1 MNLGTKLLVFFN
13 LILLFIGF
21 AGIIAGAGGDSWW
34 EGGVIRSYKESLL
47 TLCDGQTECE
57 RRKDILGFKENQ
69 RDKDAILIV
78 LIVSIITTFAA
89 VVNLMVLTSYCRED
103 EEKWK
108 CGALML
114 TLFSFSAAVSG
125 LGPVIYAEV
134 QFDDKFDIHNH
145 GWSIIFAWIGACCLA
160 LSFILSFVLMFN
172 GPQETH
178 PKEIMRSDSTYPLPM

>member
-1 MNLGTKLLVFFN
+1 MIFTIYGKKITSQGSKSEFFFTKYGQK
-13 LILLFIGF
+13 ITSQG
-21 AGIIAGAGGDSWW
+21 SKHY
-34 EGGVIRSYKESLL
+34 VIRLRISRIKHLSYAYS
-47 TLCDGQTECE
+47 C
-57 RRKDILGFKENQ
+57 INQ
-69 RDKDAILIV
+69 
-78 LIVSIITTFAA
+78 
-89 VVNLMVLTSYCRED
+89 
-103 EEKWK
+103 
-108 CGALML
+108 
-114 TLFSFSAAVSG
+114 LFPLPIAVSG